1 MEHMEAV
8 RRRLFTICPCGW
20 APSAFFAA
28 EAVFQL
34 IGGTVCI
41 LTMYFTV
48 YRPMRGQ
55 ADHLPEE
62 RL

>member
-8 RRRLFTICPCGW
+8 RRLIIHDLPLWMGTVGV
-20 APSAFFAA
+20 FAA

-55 ADHLPEE
+55 ADRLAE